1 MMFPHFNHYEG
12 NIMNEINYQLLQ
24 QVHQLKPII
33 RTQMI
38 GVGTYLPDQV
48 VTSDEMMQEIDTE
61 RHYDLPY
68 DWMSKEMGILE
79 RRMVNEDQTPSE
91 LAIYA
96 AEQALASC
104 PDLNPDSIEAV
115 IFCGIERDMPEPATA
130 HVIQRA
136 LGLKAAHVFDVAN
149 ACYGFLE
156 GLILASSLV
165 EAGLIRHGLV
175 VTGEISTKM
184 SRRVM
189 QQLKGGL
196 SKQAAKHLW
205 GMLSVG
211 DAGGAIIVGASVNGQ
226 SGFMKFHQKSQSQ
239 HVNLCQ
245 YRWRSDGDVEANMNM
260 AQIVARGLKL
270 NKQIYRETLDELG
283 WDHVDWAIAHQTG
296 KTAFEH
302 AVNLHGIDKRKIM
315 KTYPKLG
322 NITTATL
329 PISFNKLKCSDRLK
343 TGDKI
348 GGLFA
353 GSGLVAGQFGYVV

>member
-1 MMFPHFNHYEG
+1 
-12 NIMNEINYQLLQ
+12 MNEINYQLLQ

-38 GVGTYLPDQV
+38 AVGTYLPDQV
-48 VTSDEMMQEIDTE
+48 VTSDDIMKEIDTE
-61 RHYDLPY
+61 KNYDLPY
-68 DWMSKEMGILE
+68 DWMSEDMGIFE
-79 RRMVNEDQTPSE
+79 RRMVSEDQSPSE

-104 PDLNPDSIEAV
+104 PDLNPDVIDAV

-130 HVIQRA
+130 HVVQRA
-136 LGLKAAHVFDVAN
+136 LGLNAAHVFDVAN

-156 GLILASSLV
+156 GLILVSSLV
-165 EAGLIRHGLV
+165 EAGLITHGLV

-189 QQLKGGL
+189 QQLKAGM

-211 DAGGAIIVGASVNGQ
+211 DAGGAIIVGASVNGH
-226 SGFMKFHQKSQSQ
+226 SGFMKFHQKSRSQ
-239 HVNLCQ
+239 HVKLCQ
-245 YRWRSDGDVEANMNM
+245 YRWLKNGDVEAHMNM

-270 NKQIYRETLDELG
+270 NKQIYQETLDELG
-283 WDHVDWAIAHQTG
+283 WDKVDWAIAHQTG
-296 KTAFEH
+296 RTAFEH
-302 AVNLHGIDKRKIM
+302 AVSLHGIDKRKIM
-315 KTYPKLG
+315 KTYPELG

-329 PISFNKLKCSDRLK
+329 PVSFNKLVCSDRLK